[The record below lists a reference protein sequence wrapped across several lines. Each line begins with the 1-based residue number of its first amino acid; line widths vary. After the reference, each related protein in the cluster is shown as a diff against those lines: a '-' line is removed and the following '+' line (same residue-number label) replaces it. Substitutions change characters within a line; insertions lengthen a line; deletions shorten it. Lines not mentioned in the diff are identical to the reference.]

1 MTGKLPSSVIQQRT
15 EPPDRPTSCINGSSL
30 RQVFMTREVTDR
42 GPDSKVLGVLA
53 ELFKS
58 ESAIGPRK
66 DINATIR
73 FKRLVTREDGPG
85 PVEPR

>member
-1 MTGKLPSSVIQQRT
+1 
-15 EPPDRPTSCINGSSL
+15 
-30 RQVFMTREVTDR
+30 MTREVIDR